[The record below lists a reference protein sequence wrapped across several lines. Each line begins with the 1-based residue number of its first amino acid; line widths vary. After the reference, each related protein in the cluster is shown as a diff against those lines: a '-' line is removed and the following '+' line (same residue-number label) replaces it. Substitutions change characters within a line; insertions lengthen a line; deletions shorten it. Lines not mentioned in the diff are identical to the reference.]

1 MPVLLVPILL
11 ILLLGLPWFGVL
23 LLGNDPSTYLEFPPL
38 TRYVQHADFS
48 WPVFVALS
56 LVIAAVLS
64 PFVFRMLVF
73 GRPAP
78 ARSLKNPF
86 PWWGWAGLVLT
97 AAAWFLAWTRF
108 PWFAWG
114 QRFTFP
120 FIWLGYILAVNA
132 WTCRR
137 TGTCLLRRSPADFA
151 LLFPLSMVFWWFFEY
166 LNRFVQ
172 NWYYVGIQ
180 GFSAWE
186 YLLYASL
193 SFATVLPAVLGTS
206 ELLLSTRVFQTV
218 FGRFRSLRPEKPKTL
233 AQGVLV
239 LAGLGLALI
248 GIFPDVLFPLL
259 WVAPLLIVLAVL
271 TLAGRKHMLHAL
283 QHGDW
288 SLVLASACAA
298 LVCGF
303 FWEMWNVLSLAKWK
317 YSIPF
322 VQAFHVFEMPVL
334 GYAGYLPFG
343 LECAVVAEVFLGFR
357 VQGDRPLM
365 RGR

>member
-1 MPVLLVPILL
+1 MPVLLVPTLL
-11 ILLLGLPWFGVL
+11 VLLLGLPWLGVR
-23 LLGNDPSTYLEFPPL
+23 LLGTDASRYLEFPPL

-64 PFVFRMLVF
+64 PFVFRLIVSS
-73 GRPAP
+73 RTVP

-108 PWFAWG
+108 SWFA
-114 QRFTFP
+114 QVQP
-120 FIWLGYILAVNA
+120 FIFPLLWLGYILTVNA

-137 TGTCLLRRSPADFA
+137 TGTCLLQRSPAGFV

-180 GFSAWE
+180 GFSAGE

-193 SFATVLPAVLGTS
+193 SFATVLPAVLGTR
-206 ELLLSTRVFQTV
+206 ELLLSTRIFQSV
-218 FGRFRSLRPEKPKTL
+218 FGRFRSLRPAKPKPL
-233 AQGVLV
+233 ALGVLV

-259 WVAPLLIVLAVL
+259 WVAPLLIVVSVL

-288 SLVLASACAA
+288 SLVLASASAA

-303 FWEMWNVLSLAKWK
+303 FWEMWNVYSLPKWK
-317 YSIPF
+317 YSIPY

-343 LECAVVAEVFLGFR
+343 LECAVLAEVFLGSR
-357 VQGDRPLM
+357 VQGARPLM
-365 RGR
+365 RG